1 MQSQGKAA
9 HDVIVLYFVELV
21 EERIMS
27 ESNRLNV
34 LEYLLQ
40 DRAWLLCIPPI
51 TAPCGQFRQHQG
63 LVPANEQ
70 TGISNF
76 MSVSITTTTSNGG
89 GITILSSAA
98 SSSSSPGI
106 TNDTNSSCALSLNVS
121 AVDLSALPYNN
132 NSTTS
137 IAPTTPPSSSMQL
150 VLPKSIALPTA
161 ALQRRRRQQ
170 RREQIQSCSIDDN
183 TTTANTSLVRLNNDG
198 YLEIAGPRSKCWNH
212 YYELMCGDDD
222 NVPTAARKYCQLVT
236 RTTFGTAF
244 IAAVVAW
251 GTGLFLT
258 LKTKRITLL
267 K

>member
-9 HDVIVLYFVELV
+9 HDVIALYFVELV

-89 GITILSSAA
+89 GL
-98 SSSSSPGI
+98 
-106 TNDTNSSCALSLNVS
+106 
-121 AVDLSALPYNN
+121 
-132 NSTTS
+132 
-137 IAPTTPPSSSMQL
+137 PSS
-150 VLPKSIALPTA
+150 
-161 ALQRRRRQQ
+161 
-170 RREQIQSCSIDDN
+170 
-183 TTTANTSLVRLNNDG
+183 RLRHRHHHR
-198 YLEIAGPRSKCWNH
+198 LEL
-212 YYELMCGDDD
+212 LMI
-222 NVPTAARKYCQLVT
+222 P
-236 RTTFGTAF
+236 
-244 IAAVVAW
+244 IAAVPYH
-251 GTGLFLT
+251 
-258 LKTKRITLL
+258 
-267 K
+267 